1 MCGTLL
7 ASRWPLTPASPQG
20 LEERIAWLAN
30 SGVANGPTNLRLRST
45 FPLGSSCRWRHA
57 FCLAPPH
64 FTFLGVAGGDTR
76 YRARPDLFH
85 HCPGP
90 GAKSVKGSVSAV
102 KPKPDSPGL
111 VLSFDLHPPDPS
123 VISNGAELSRRKTKG
138 ALGVVIERPAVSNPN
153 AFYIMCPINGSC

>member
-1 MCGTLL
+1 MCDAPGFSTAPHSGLSPGAGGANCL
-7 ASRWPLTPASPQG
+7 AG
-20 LEERIAWLAN
+20 K
-30 SGVANGPTNLRLRST
+30 
-45 FPLGSSCRWRHA
+45 FGSSEWAYEPLPPVH
-57 FCLAPPH
+57 FSLGIQLPLAARILPCSP
-64 FTFLGVAGGDTR
+64 TFYILGGWGGDTR

-123 VISNGAELSRRKTKG
+123 VISNGAELSQGKMRG

-153 AFYIMCPINGSC
+153 AFYITCPINGSC